1 MERVRSGLRVPY
13 DLNAW
18 LIQEAEKQGVAK
30 NALVLQILWE
40 WAERHGKP
48 PRTGTPAKA
57 GPAPAFSGA
66 AGGKDQ
72 IFPPN
77 PCKIAPLMVI

>member
-30 NALVLQILWE
+30 NALVLLILRE
-40 WAERHGKP
+40 WAERYGKP
-48 PRTGTPAKA
+48 PADRHPGEGGVRPGT
-57 GPAPAFSGA
+57 
-66 AGGKDQ
+66 
-72 IFPPN
+72 
-77 PCKIAPLMVI
+77 

>member
-40 WAERHGKP
+40 WAFRTAP
-48 PRTGTPAKA
+48 PI
-57 GPAPAFSGA
+57 
-66 AGGKDQ
+66 Q
-72 IFPPN
+72 IGR
-77 PCKIAPLMVI
+77 AS

>member
-40 WAERHGKP
+40 WEERHGKP
-48 PRTGTPAKA
+48 PR
-57 GPAPAFSGA
+57 GPAPRRRRGPPRYLA
-66 AGGKDQ
+66 ARQAEKTKYFRQ
-72 IFPPN
+72 TLVKLPP
-77 PCKIAPLMVI
+77 LW

>member
-48 PRTGTPAKA
+48 PADRHPGEGGGRPGT
-57 GPAPAFSGA
+57 
-66 AGGKDQ
+66 
-72 IFPPN
+72 
-77 PCKIAPLMVI
+77 